1 MEITCRL
8 DTKSPLPLYEQLY
21 RHIVQEIMAGRLTRG
36 QRLPSR
42 RALRGHLRVSE
53 STVSSAYDLLLAEGY
68 IHSQAKRGFFINEV
82 QRLPG
87 ARQSVQSVPD
97 EPAQAAPSRFDFST
111 SASDAALFPYMI
123 WAKLFKETLY
133 GRPELLQ
140 RGDAQGDH
148 ELRKALADFLHQ
160 YRGISAGPDQV
171 VVGAGTDYL
180 LGTLLQLLPQDSIV
194 AAEDPGYHGIYR
206 ACARQRMAVL
216 PIPCDNEGM
225 AMDALE
231 ASPAS
236 ICHVTP
242 SHQFPLGI
250 AMPIGRRA
258 ALIHWANKEDKRYI
272 VEDDYDSE
280 FRYATR
286 PLPALQGLSS
296 DGKVVYIGTFSRSL
310 APSMRLAY
318 MVLPPAL
325 MHTYRLGQF
334 KSGETVSRFEQQTLA
349 RFITEGY
356 YLRHLRRA
364 GKVYGERLQRL
375 LSLLSGMEGAVISGE
390 QAGLHFLLSLPHLS
404 EQQMVQKA
412 ALQGVLLRGLSEYCV
427 RMSPPGGTVILGFA
441 GLQDDALAEAAEA
454 LRRAWS

>member
-1 MEITCRL
+1 MEITCQL
-8 DTKSPLPLYEQLY
+8 DPGGALPLYEQLY
-21 RHIVQEIMAGRLTRG
+21 GHIVAEIMAGRLTRD

-42 RALRGHLRVSE
+42 RALGQHLRVSE
-53 STVSSAYDLLLAEGY
+53 STVLSAYELLLAEGY
-68 IHSQAKRGFFINEV
+68 IRSQAKRGFFVNAV
-82 QRLPG
+82 GRLPG
-87 ARQSVQSVPD
+87 VQQVIPT
-97 EPAQAAPSRFDFST
+97 AQWASPQVASRFDFST
-111 SASDAALFPYMI
+111 SASDTQLFPYKI

-133 GRPELLQ
+133 QRPELLQ
-140 RGDAQGDH
+140 RGDAQGDF
-148 ELRKALADFLHQ
+148 ELRRALSDFLHQ
-160 YRGISAGPDQV
+160 YRGVSAGPEQIV
-171 VVGAGTDYL
+171 IGAGTDYL
-180 LGTLLQLLPQDSIV
+180 LGTLLQLLPQGSVI

-206 ACARQRMAVL
+206 ACARHHLPVL
-216 PIPCDNEGM
+216 PIACDSEGM
-225 AMDALE
+225 QVDALE
-231 ASPAS
+231 ASPAT

-258 ALIHWANKEDKRYI
+258 ALIHWANKEEKRYI

-325 MHTYRLGQF
+325 MRAYRLGQF

-349 RFITEGY
+349 RFIAEGY

-375 LSLLSGMEGAVISGE
+375 LGLLSGVEGAVISGE

-427 RMSPPGGTVILGFA
+427 RVSPPGGTVILGFA

>member
-97 EPAQAAPSRFDFST
+97 EPAQAALSRFDFST

-140 RGDAQGDH
+140 RGGAQGDH

-206 ACARQRMAVL
+206 ACARQRMAVI
-216 PIPCDNEGM
+216 PIACDSEGM
-225 AMDALE
+225 GLDALE

-236 ICHVTP
+236 VCHVTP

-258 ALIHWANKEDKRYI
+258 ALIRWADKGEARYI
-272 VEDDYDSE
+272 IEDDYDSE

-286 PLPALQGLSS
+286 PLPALQGLSA
-296 DGKVVYIGTFSRSL
+296 DGRVIYIGTFSRSL

-318 MVLPPAL
+318 MVLPRPLLQA
-325 MHTYRLGQF
+325 YRQGQF

-349 RFITEGY
+349 RFIAEGY

-364 GKVYGERLQRL
+364 GKVYGERLRKL
-375 LSLLSGMEGAVISGE
+375 LDLLKGLEGVSFSGE
-390 QAGLHFLLSLPHLS
+390 QAGLHFLLRLPHMP
-404 EQQMVQKA
+404 EAQMIQKA
-412 ALQGVLLRGLSEYCV
+412 ARQDVQLRGLSEYCMQV
-427 RMSPPGGTVILGFA
+427 KPPGGTVIIGFA
-441 GLQDDALAEAAEA
+441 GLQDAALQDAAAA

>member
-8 DTKSPLPLYEQLY
+8 DPKSPLPLYEQLY
-21 RHIVQEIMAGRLTRG
+21 RHIVAEIMDGRLTRD

-53 STVSSAYDLLLAEGY
+53 STVLSAYDLLLAEGY
-68 IHSQAKRGFFINEV
+68 IRSQAKRGFFINEV

-87 ARQSVQSVPD
+87 ARQS
-97 EPAQAAPSRFDFST
+97 AQTISTASAQAPSRFDFST
-111 SASDAALFPYMI
+111 SASDAALFPYMV

-133 GRPELLQ
+133 SRPELLQ
-140 RGDAQGDH
+140 RGGAQGDI

-216 PIPCDNEGM
+216 PIACDNEGM
-225 AMDALE
+225 GVDALE
-231 ASPAS
+231 ASQAS

-258 ALIHWANKEDKRYI
+258 ALIHWADKGEARYI
-272 VEDDYDSE
+272 IEDDYDSE
-280 FRYATR
+280 FRYGTR
-286 PLPALQGLSS
+286 PLPALQGLSG
-296 DGKVVYIGTFSRSL
+296 DGRVVYIGTFSRSL

-318 MVLPPAL
+318 MVLPRAL
-325 MHTYRLGQF
+325 LQSYRQGQF

-349 RFITEGY
+349 RFIAEGY

-364 GKVYGERLQRL
+364 GKVYGERLRKL
-375 LSLLSGMEGAVISGE
+375 LDLLSGLEGVSFSGE
-390 QAGLHFLLSLPHLS
+390 QAGLHFLLRLPCLP
-404 EQQMVQKA
+404 EAQMIQKA
-412 ALQGVLLRGLSEYCV
+412 ARQQVQLRGLSEYCMQV
-427 RMSPPGGTVILGFA
+427 KPLDGTVIIGFA
-441 GLQDDALAEAAEA
+441 GLQDAALQDAAAA

>member
-1 MEITCRL
+1 MEITCQL
-8 DTKSPLPLYEQLY
+8 DPGGALTLYEQLY
-21 RHIVQEIMAGRLTRG
+21 RHIVTEIMAGRLTRD

-42 RALRGHLRVSE
+42 RALGQHLRVSE
-53 STVSSAYDLLLAEGY
+53 STVSSAYELLLAEGY
-68 IHSQAKRGFFINEV
+68 IRSQAKRGFFINTV
-82 QRLPG
+82 RHLPG
-87 ARQSVQSVPD
+87 TQ
-97 EPAQAAPSRFDFST
+97 QAAPAAGRAMPQAASRFDFST
-111 SASDAALFPYMI
+111 SASDAQLFPYKI

-133 GRPELLQ
+133 QRPELLQ
-140 RGDAQGDH
+140 RGDAQGDY
-148 ELRKALADFLHQ
+148 ELRLALSDFLHQ
-160 YRGISAGPDQV
+160 FRGVLTNPDQV
-171 VVGAGTDYL
+171 VIGAGTDYL
-180 LGTLLQLLPQDSIV
+180 LGTLLQLLPQGSIV

-206 ACARQRMAVL
+206 ACSRQHL
-216 PIPCDNEGM
+216 PILPIACDSEGM
-225 AMDALE
+225 QLSSLE
-231 ASPAS
+231 ASPATV
-236 ICHVTP
+236 CHVTP

-258 ALIHWANKEDKRYI
+258 ALIHWVNIEEKRYI

-280 FRYATR
+280 FRYNTR
-286 PLPALQGLSS
+286 PLPALQGLSN

-325 MHTYRLGQF
+325 MRAYRLGQF

-349 RFITEGY
+349 RFIAEGY

-375 LSLLSGMEGAVISGE
+375 LSLLSVVEGAVITGE

-427 RMSPPGGTVILGFA
+427 RVSPPGGTVILGFA